1 MNTELC
7 PECGGEMAQGSLPFQ
22 RECQVC
28 GFKKGRG
35 VRTQG
40 LESNG
45 RRDAAV
51 PERYRATIYC
61 LPLLWM
67 SQVCPQAIDFEFA
80 VELATWGM
88 RNNGYKYQLVTV
100 FAANGFPWPSD
111 LVEAMR
117 KYSIRNSVPLT
128 KQLRDAIANAIVEKL
143 GVTES
148 EIKYLK
154 AVITRATLSLREE
167 TRNRRSYSP
176 NG

>member
-1 MNTELC
+1 MNTQLC
-7 PECGGEMAQGSLPFQ
+7 PECDGEMAQGSLPFQ
-22 RECQVC
+22 RECLAC

-35 VRTQG
+35 IKTQG
-40 LESNG
+40 LKSGG

-88 RNNGYKYQLVTV
+88 RNNGYKFQLVTV

-111 LVEAMR
+111 LAEAMR
-117 KYSIRNSVPLT
+117 KYSSKSKGPLT
-128 KQLRDAIANAIVEKL
+128 KQLRDAIGEAIANVL
-143 GVTES
+143 GVDES

-154 AVITRATLSLREE
+154 TEIARSTLPLTQERKRRRAEL
-167 TRNRRSYSP
+167 
-176 NG
+176 